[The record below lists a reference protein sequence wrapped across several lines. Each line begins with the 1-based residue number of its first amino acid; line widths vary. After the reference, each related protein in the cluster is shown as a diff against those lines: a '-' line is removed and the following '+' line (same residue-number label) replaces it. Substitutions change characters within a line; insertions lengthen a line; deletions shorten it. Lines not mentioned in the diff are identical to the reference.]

1 MAVLLIHCICDV
13 DEDVMDT
20 ALPENF
26 PEGVSNCSACSVVR
40 FSTVNGY

>member
-1 MAVLLIHCICDV
+1 MAVLLIHFICDV

-26 PEGVSNCSACSVVR
+26 PERVSNCSPCDVVR
-40 FSTVNGY
+40 FSALNDY